1 MQSQM
6 CSDLRQ
12 KLLEEHHD
20 LPFDHHDLPHDH
32 HDLTM
37 VIMTIMT
44 CHHDLPFA
52 GHFGTKKMV
61 Q

>member
-1 MQSQM
+1 MHSQM

-20 LPFDHHDLPHDH
+20 LPF
-32 HDLTM
+32 
-37 VIMTIMT
+37 
-44 CHHDLPFA
+44 A
-52 GHFGTKKMV
+52 GHFGAKKMI